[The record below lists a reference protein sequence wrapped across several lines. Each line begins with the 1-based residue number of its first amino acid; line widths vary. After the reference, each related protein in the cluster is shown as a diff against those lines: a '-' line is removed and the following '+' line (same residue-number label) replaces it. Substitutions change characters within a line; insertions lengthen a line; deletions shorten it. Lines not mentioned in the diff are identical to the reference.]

1 MTPYLQRLFDRAA
14 GLAAGPAT
22 ALSPTFSSRSPV
34 AEADQ
39 RLNVPDLAASLFA
52 LSPSIDAPSLS
63 EDEALASFEE
73 ALPRQARRNIAPPIR
88 TTETLMPPL
97 ADPPIAV
104 PTEPPPL
111 LPQGRAATEPQR
123 PASPDRPVLTPA
135 PAARDAAGIIAT
147 ETPPPGAVS
156 AAGPDI
162 LPPREQPAPLS
173 AAELPLRPVAPQ
185 PIPPPPR
192 AVPDQAVEPA
202 ALRESPQPRRAEIAA
217 MPADL
222 SATPS
227 VVKSEER
234 VTRQLEPVPLPAP
247 EPLPAPAPPPRDAAE
262 LRQPTVT
269 RREIVTAPAPEPIAQ
284 QPSRAVPAT
293 AESVSRIGKLM
304 PRRRAQLVFGLR
316 RR

>member
-14 GLAAGPAT
+14 GLAARPAT

-63 EDEALASFEE
+63 DDEALAGFEE
-73 ALPRQARRNIAPPIR
+73 APPREARRHAAPPVR
-88 TTETLMPPL
+88 TTETLMAPL
-97 ADPPIAV
+97 ADPPIAAA
-104 PTEPPPL
+104 TEPPPL
-111 LPQGRAATEPQR
+111 LPQGRAASGPQR

-135 PAARDAAGIIAT
+135 PAAREAAGIIAT
-147 ETPPPGAVS
+147 ETLPHEALS
-156 AAGPDI
+156 AAGPNV
-162 LPPREQPAPLS
+162 L
-173 AAELPLRPVAPQ
+173 
-185 PIPPPPR
+185 PPR
-192 AVPDQAVEPA
+192 AVPEQPVEPA
-202 ALRESPQPRRAEIAA
+202 ALREPPQPRQAEIAA
-217 MPADL
+217 MPRDL

-227 VVKSEER
+227 VAKSQER
-234 VTRQLEPVPLPAP
+234 VIRQLEPAPLPAP
-247 EPLPAPAPPPRDAAE
+247 EPLPAPAPRPRDAAG
-262 LRQPTVT
+262 LRQPIVT

-284 QPSRAVPAT
+284 QPSRTMPAT